1 MIQLCRFHVQE
12 TVMNSRPMTNMHQTE
27 APWAGRLAPRR
38 AATLPAEAA
47 ARWLLV
53 GDGRVWATRTDV
65 ATQAED
71 HWLGAGESLA
81 LPPGS
86 RWVLEGWPQASFS
99 LVQQP
104 PAQARQ

>member
-1 MIQLCRFHVQE
+1 MFEL
-12 TVMNSRPMTNMHQTE
+12 HQNNV
-27 APWAGRLAPRR
+27 PWAGRLAPRR
-38 AATLPAEAA
+38 AATLDAEAK

-53 GDGRVWATRTDV
+53 GEGRVWATRTDGSV
-65 ATQAED
+65 QAED

-86 RWVLEGWPQASFS
+86 RWLLEGWPQASFS

-104 PAQARQ
+104 PADARQ

>member
-1 MIQLCRFHVQE
+1 MQLEWFPFCE
-12 TVMNSRPMTNMHQTE
+12 AAMNARPMFESHQNNV
-27 APWAGRLAPRR
+27 PWAGRLAPRR
-38 AATLPAEAA
+38 AATLGAEVT

-53 GDGRVWATRTDV
+53 GEGRVWATRTDGSV
-65 ATQAED
+65 QAED

-104 PAQARQ
+104 PADARQ